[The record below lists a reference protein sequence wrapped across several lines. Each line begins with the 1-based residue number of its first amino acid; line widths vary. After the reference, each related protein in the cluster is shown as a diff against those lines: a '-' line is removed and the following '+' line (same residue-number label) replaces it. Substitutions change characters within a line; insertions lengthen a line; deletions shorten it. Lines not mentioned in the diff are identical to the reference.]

1 MITPTNTPSF
11 FSEGLFES
19 LLIGL
24 AFSHKRE
31 RRPLGRLGVAI
42 GPYST
47 AFLSAMRLFSLA
59 TTLAA
64 LVPPGTASP

>member
-11 FSEGLFES
+11 FAEDLFES
-19 LLIGL
+19 LLICP

-31 RRPLGRLGVAI
+31 RRPLGRLRVAI

-47 AFLSAMRLFSLA
+47 AFLSTMRLFPLA
-59 TTLAA
+59 ATLAA
-64 LVPPGTASP
+64 LVPPDTASP